1 MISTIFNYIENIWE
15 ITKNSFSNHIIK
27 NLSIKNINIKTSK
40 IRFIKFLFL
49 IFFLIFNCFYLLAQ
63 NYFSLNVDN
72 DLFFGTDRYYT
83 SGIFLK
89 YGNQISIDSL
99 ISNKRI
105 TSSHYTIGQKINSPS
120 YRYTEELKKIDYPYN
135 GWLFFEYK
143 KKTFYSN
150 FKGYSIGLQIG
161 ITGDNES
168 LSKPMQNLYHKY
180 ILNLPKL
187 PWTAHQ
193 PSSFHFNFFSKYY
206 NKIIIFNKCMFL
218 NQSEIYLGTFESF
231 FGTRFGIQLG
241 NLNYHAFFNDFFL
254 NPNNTF
260 SFYLGNKIEYG
271 FHRYEFSGSLFNK
284 NSLFKY
290 DYLKLINKIEIGILY
305 NINNWKFT
313 AIVNSRNKDFK
324 IQRYDRHTYL
334 TLNVLKT
341 F

>member
-1 MISTIFNYIENIWE
+1 M
-15 ITKNSFSNHIIK
+15 SF
-27 NLSIKNINIKTSK
+27 KNINIKPSN

-135 GWLFFEYK
+135 GWLFFEYN

-150 FKGYSIGLQIG
+150 FKGYSIGFQLG
-161 ITGDNES
+161 TTGDNES

-180 ILNLPKL
+180 ILDLPKL

-193 PSSFHFNFFSKYY
+193 PSSFHLNFFSKYY
-206 NKIIIFNKCMFL
+206 NKIIIFNNCVFL
-218 NQSEIYLGTFESF
+218 NQSEIHLGTYESF
-231 FGTRFGIQLG
+231 FGSRFGIQIG
-241 NLNYHAFFNDFFL
+241 NLNYHAFFNNFFL
-254 NPNNTF
+254 NPNNAF

-271 FHRYEFSGSLFNK
+271 FHRYEFSGSLFKN

-290 DYLKLINKIEIGILY
+290 DYLKLTNKIQIGILY
-305 NINNWKFT
+305 NINKWKFT

-334 TLNVLKT
+334 TLIVLKT